1 MQNVGRKPV
10 LHFWNTDA
18 AHMKLWVN
26 PLPQPEATI
35 TKRNWAHQANRAT
48 KAHSVHR
55 SVSKG
60 CQNYLIQLQDAT
72 LCPCQCSMRASL
84 LSCSTSSDC
93 LLFISRTLH
102 DSAQSNKSFYTS
114 ERVKVG
120 SWAKT
125 CVIWKV
131 DILLVWTLAML
142 SALCKF
148 PSLFYLCSSIGSHGT
163 AARLSWAENPRY
175 AQPRTPAVGTVM
187 KH

>member
-1 MQNVGRKPV
+1 M
-10 LHFWNTDA
+10 
-18 AHMKLWVN
+18 
-26 PLPQPEATI
+26 LPTWSCESTLYHNQ
-35 TKRNWAHQANRAT
+35 KW
-48 KAHSVHR
+48 
-55 SVSKG
+55 
-60 CQNYLIQLQDAT
+60 QLQSETELTKQTGQLKLTLCSAWYPKAARIT
-72 LCPCQCSMRASL
+72 WFSCKMPLCPCQCSMRASL
-84 LSCSTSSDC
+84 LSCGTSSDC
-93 LLFISRTLH
+93 LLFISHTLR

-131 DILLVWTLAML
+131 DVLLVWTLAIL

-148 PSLFYLCSSIGSHGT
+148 PSLFYLYISIGSHGT